1 MATASSGT
9 DPLARLQAGSKEL
22 RAERELCQVAAEK
35 GFSTESGAAT
45 STVMGSRMDDQALVE
60 SVENEVASALYF
72 ADSLPADIGNICL
85 DPNVDADDFKHAL
98 CNIISSAL
106 NPWALHIVQGVKA
119 QVLQQVQ
126 ESIDKGNDAK
136 KVMHKTLSDHIDNIN
151 TITDGIVDT
160 AMEIFEAANP
170 IGAKRREVIDTFED
184 EVQTAADLLVRKKE
198 QETPHQQVSE
208 SCQLFTGCP
217 QLAR

>member
-1 MATASSGT
+1 MAMASSGT
-9 DPLARLQAGSKEL
+9 DPLARLQTGSKEL

-35 GFSTESGAAT
+35 GFSTESGADT
-45 STVMGSRMDDQALVE
+45 FTVMGSRMDEQALVE

-72 ADSLPADIGNICL
+72 ADSLPADIENICL
-85 DPNVDADDFKHAL
+85 DPDVDADDLKHAL

-119 QVLQQVQ
+119 QMLQQVQ
-126 ESIDKGNDAK
+126 ESIDTGNDAK
-136 KVMHKTLSDHIDNIN
+136 QVVHKTLSDHIDRIN

-170 IGAKRREVIDTFED
+170 IGAKR
-184 EVQTAADLLVRKKE
+184 
-198 QETPHQQVSE
+198 
-208 SCQLFTGCP
+208 
-217 QLAR
+217 